1 VRPPA
6 GAALVAA
13 ALALAGIAGTVGVWV
28 RYRRFRAAVLAR
40 LRTTHPDVR
49 VVRTVPGGLLL
60 DLAGVRG
67 RLDLVGL
74 WRFARG
80 RGAEATVDA
89 TLDRVRSALPPPR
102 PAPFALVR
110 DRLLPLLKPAAVP
123 AMLRRYPPAYH
134 PVTRPFP
141 QGLAVLYVVEGF
153 HQVTYVT
160 AAMTEAWGMGVD
172 DLHTVALENLRRRT
186 RHLLDE
192 LGGPQRT
199 YDHLDGFD
207 AARLL
212 VPDLVVPPGIARP
225 VMAIPDEHCLLVG
238 DETER
243 DILRAHAAAAY
254 ARADAP
260 LTPALFLPG
269 DAPDRPIVVS

>member
-1 VRPPA
+1 VTPP
-6 GAALVAA
+6 GAAPLAA
-13 ALALAGIAGTVGVWV
+13 ALAVAGAVGLWA

-40 LRTTHPDVR
+40 LRTAHPDVR

-74 WRFARG
+74 WRFTRG
-80 RGAEATVDA
+80 RGAEAAVDA
-89 TLDRVRSALPPPR
+89 TLDRVRAALPPPR
-102 PAPFALVR
+102 PAPLALVR
-110 DRLLPLLKPAAVP
+110 DRLLPLLKPAAV
-123 AMLRRYPPAYH
+123 AATLRRYPPAYH

-141 QGLAVLYVVEGF
+141 EGLAVLYVVEGF

-160 AAMTEAWGMGVD
+160 AAMTAAWGTD
-172 DLHTVALENLRRRT
+172 ADELHTLALENLRRRT
-186 RHLLDE
+186 RHVLEE
-192 LGGPQRT
+192 LGGPQRA

-207 AARLL
+207 ATRIL

-243 DILRAHAAAAY
+243 DALRAHAAAAY

-260 LTPALFLPG
+260 LTPALFRPG